1 MYYKNDIHC
10 AGIDDG
16 TSGRLCSLVVFGV
29 TRATAGTSFTAVPE
43 IKLKQ

>member
-10 AGIDDG
+10 VGNDDG

-29 TRATAGTSFTAVPE
+29 TMAAAGTSFTAVPE
-43 IKLKQ
+43 RK